1 MGEATSYRAVRC
13 RLYPKPAQEAYFREM
28 FRCCRVVYN
37 HFLGVRVAAYE
48 ARRADPGVRV
58 PSRFDMCRM
67 LTAFKKTEL
76 DPEGRPYLRDVDSTA
91 LVHEIKHL
99 DDAFARLSRRVG
111 SGRRAPGFPRP
122 KGPGDRD
129 SATVAFKRADF
140 VERRRV
146 RFAKIGWVR
155 ASVWREPEGELVS
168 CTVSVDAAG
177 RWWASLLCKG
187 VPDRALPPAAGV
199 AVVRLG
205 GSGAGGAS
213 GGDGDGAAADGGPVD
228 PDSPEA
234 VEERRAARRRRREER
249 RLARRRGGGG
259 EEGASKRYLKEAQRA
274 ALREAREADRVRTQ
288 ASQAAAALVRG
299 AGTVVLEG
307 EPAGGFE
314 EELVRTLERKC
325 AETGRGLVRRN

>member
-76 DPEGRPYLRDVDSTA
+76 DPEGRPYLGDVDSTA

-99 DDAFARLSRRVG
+99 DDAFARLRRRVG
-111 SGRRAPGFPRP
+111 SGRCAPGFPRP

-205 GSGAGGAS
+205 GSGAGGA
-213 GGDGDGAAADGGPVD
+213 GGGGAVADGGPVD

-249 RLARRRGGGG
+249 RLARRRGGSG

-288 ASQAAAALVRG
+288 ASQAAAALVKG

-325 AETGRGLVRRN
+325 AETGRGLVRRS